1 MNDFAFGNYI
11 CELRRKAGLTQTELA
26 EAVGV
31 TNKAVSKWENG
42 RAKPTT
48 DTLRKLSAVFSV
60 SVEKLLE
67 LQSGTGQ
74 SEITKIVITG
84 GPCAGK
90 STAMSWVQNAFTE
103 KGYAVLFVPETATEL
118 ITGGVAPWTCGC
130 NLDYQKCQFRLQL
143 AKEAVFEQAAKTMN
157 AEKVLIVCDRG
168 ALDNKAYMTEL
179 EFEQAAASTGLDEVS
194 LRDGYDAV
202 FHLVT
207 AAKGAEAFY
216 TTANNAA
223 RRESPEE
230 AAALDDKLIAA
241 WTGHPHL
248 RVIDNSTGFNT
259 KMKRLITE
267 ISAFLGEPEPLEIE
281 RKYLIE
287 YPDIAELESLPNCRR
302 IEISQTYLTAP
313 DGEERRVRQRGSD
326 GHYMYYETIKKK
338 ISSLKRVE
346 VERRLSQS
354 EYLRLLMEADPEK
367 RPIRK
372 TRYCLTEGHRCYE
385 IDVYPFWNDRAIVE
399 VELSDENEQVA
410 LPRRFK
416 LIRDVTD
423 DPSYKNSELAKR

>member
-372 TRYCLTEGHRCYE
+372 TRYCLTEGHRCFE

-410 LPRRFK
+410 LPRRFR